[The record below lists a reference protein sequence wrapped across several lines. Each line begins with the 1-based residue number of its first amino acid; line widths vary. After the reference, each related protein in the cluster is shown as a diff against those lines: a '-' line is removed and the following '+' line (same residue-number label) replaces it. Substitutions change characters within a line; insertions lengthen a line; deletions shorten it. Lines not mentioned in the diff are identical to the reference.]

1 MPSDAS
7 QLDQAHPN
15 PRSRLHVSFSCASYC
30 LTLRRDRGGRKR
42 REGFLPC
49 TRFRW
54 AELFSCI
61 SRKVRGSEF
70 VQAVGT
76 LVAAHTLLLDLVKP
90 PLRKWPGGRCPPPT
104 HPQKPLRLPFN
115 PTPLPCSLSSSL
127 SSRWKAWCGQGEA
140 QEQMSA
146 QSDHLE
152 PVAPPHTCCLKA
164 PSLPQTPL
172 HPLSHLSLSRLLPHH
187 SLPPLPHLP
196 PAPLPRCAA
205 AGLGQVDCRGA
216 IPSPHG
222 RRTLTVACRPPAS
235 VLPPLVQ
242 LARVASVASW
252 SNHPHWQ
259 AGDAAD
265 GNSFY
270 WLC

>member
-1 MPSDAS
+1 MA
-7 QLDQAHPN
+7 
-15 PRSRLHVSFSCASYC
+15 
-30 LTLRRDRGGRKR
+30 
-42 REGFLPC
+42 
-49 TRFRW
+49 
-54 AELFSCI
+54 
-61 SRKVRGSEF
+61 
-70 VQAVGT
+70 
-76 LVAAHTLLLDLVKP
+76 
-90 PLRKWPGGRCPPPT
+90 PPT

-164 PSLPQTPL
+164 PSLPQTSL

-235 VLPPLVQ
+235 VPPPLSSNWPEWPVWPAGATTHTGR
-242 LARVASVASW
+242 LVMLLMETVFTGSADRYVAPINAADRNLQFQAATEKEEW
-252 SNHPHWQ
+252 HHPHLTT
-259 AGDAAD
+259 D
-265 GNSFY
+265 
-270 WLC
+270 

>member
-1 MPSDAS
+1 M
-7 QLDQAHPN
+7 
-15 PRSRLHVSFSCASYC
+15 
-30 LTLRRDRGGRKR
+30 
-42 REGFLPC
+42 
-49 TRFRW
+49 
-54 AELFSCI
+54 
-61 SRKVRGSEF
+61 SEF

-90 PLRKWPGGRCPPPT
+90 PLRKWPGGTSHSPTKTTQTPFQPHSPPLLSLFLPLVKVESLVWTRRGSGADVCPVRPLGTCRAPAHLLLKSPFTPTNLPPPA
-104 HPQKPLRLPFN
+104 LPSLSLPSP
-115 PTPLPCSLSSSL
+115 PTPLTPSSPTSPPC
-127 SSRWKAWCGQGEA
+127 
-140 QEQMSA
+140 
-146 QSDHLE
+146 
-152 PVAPPHTCCLKA
+152 
-164 PSLPQTPL
+164 
-172 HPLSHLSLSRLLPHH
+172 
-187 SLPPLPHLP
+187 
-196 PAPLPRCAA
+196 PLPRCAA